1 MFYLKPPTTSV
12 HWYPLPS
19 STLDYPSHADV
30 CDLSSFYSTHELKHG
45 RRVER
50 EEEEGGEK
58 EEEEGGEK
66 EEEEGG
72 EKEEELR
79 GRDHT
84 TYILTGY
91 S

>member
-50 EEEEGGEK
+50 EEEEE

-72 EKEEELR
+72 EKD
-79 GRDHT
+79 GRRRRN
-84 TYILTGY
+84 
-91 S
+91 

>member
-50 EEEEGGEK
+50 EEEE
-58 EEEEGGEK
+58 EEGGEK
-66 EEEEGG
+66 EEEEGR

-79 GRDHT
+79 KREGG
-84 TYILTGY
+84 II
-91 S
+91 